1 MNTPPRTH
9 NMDFEKA
16 RFLMVEQQIRTWEVL
31 DQTVLD
37 LLFAVKREDF
47 VPPAYRSLAFVDME
61 IPLAHGQTMMAPKME
76 ARIVQEVAPKPG
88 ERVLEIGTGSGYL
101 TALLAKQAESVTSID
116 IFEDFVT
123 ATAEKLARAGITNVH
138 LKTGDAAESAL
149 GVLASH
155 ETFDVIVLTGSV
167 PMLPKAYLDLLNLR
181 GRLFAIV
188 GDAPAMKATLFTKT
202 GDTAFTAD
210 DLFETVLPPLINAKQ
225 PSRFEF

>member
-1 MNTPPRTH
+1 MTATH

-31 DQTVLD
+31 DQDVLD

-47 VPPAYRSLAFVDME
+47 VPVAYRSLAFVDME
-61 IPLAHGQTMMAPKME
+61 IPLDHQQTMMTPKLE
-76 ARIVQEVAPKPG
+76 ARILQEVAPKSD
-88 ERVLEIGTGSGYL
+88 ERVLEIGSGSGYL

-116 IFEDFVT
+116 IFQDFSL
-123 ATAEKLARAGITNVH
+123 AAAAKLARIGVTNVH
-138 LKTGDAAESAL
+138 LKTGDASESA
-149 GVLASH
+149 VNILASH

-167 PMLPKAYLDLLNLR
+167 PMLPKAYLDMLNLN
-181 GRLFAIV
+181 GRLFAVV

-202 GDTAFTAD
+202 GEPAFTTD
-210 DLFETVLPPLINAKQ
+210 DLFETVLMPLVNAKQ

>member
-1 MNTPPRTH
+1 
-9 NMDFEKA
+9 MDFEKA

-47 VPPAYRSLAFVDME
+47 VPLAYRSLAFVDME
-61 IPLAHGQTMMAPKME
+61 IPLAHQQMMMAPKME
-76 ARIVQEVAPKPG
+76 ARILQDVAPKLN

-101 TALLAKQAESVTSID
+101 TALLAKQAESVTTID
-116 IFEDFVT
+116 IFDDFSRE
-123 ATAEKLARAGITNVH
+123 AAAKLARAGISNVH
-138 LKTGDAAESAL
+138 FKTGDAAVSPSTIL
-149 GVLASH
+149 GSH

-167 PMLPKAYLDLLNLR
+167 PVLPKAYLDVLNLD

-188 GDAPAMKATLFTKT
+188 GDAPVMKATVFTKT
-202 GDTAFTAD
+202 GDASFGASFAAT
-210 DLFETVLPPLINAKQ
+210 DLFETVLAPLVNAKQ

>member
-1 MNTPPRTH
+1 MTATH

-31 DQTVLD
+31 DQGVLD

-47 VPPAYRSLAFVDME
+47 VPVAYRSLAFVDME
-61 IPLAHGQTMMAPKME
+61 IPLDHQQTMMTPKLE
-76 ARIVQEVAPKPG
+76 ARILQEVAPKSD
-88 ERVLEIGTGSGYL
+88 ERVLEIGSGSGYL

-116 IFEDFVT
+116 IFQDFSL
-123 ATAEKLARAGITNVH
+123 AAAAKLALIGVTNVH
-138 LKTGDAAESAL
+138 LKTGDAAESA
-149 GVLASH
+149 VSILASH

-167 PMLPKAYLDLLNLR
+167 PMLPKAYLDMLNLN
-181 GRLFAIV
+181 GRLFAVV

-202 GDTAFTAD
+202 GDTAVTTD
-210 DLFETVLPPLINAKQ
+210 DLFETVLMPLVNAKQ